1 MESILLKVRCPII
14 ADFYEKK
21 VAEWKTFSV
30 RHFKKMECKKK
41 TSFFHVMQLL
51 DAVESV
57 TQTES
62 RVS

>member
-1 MESILLKVRCPII
+1 MEGVLLKVRHPII

-21 VAEWKTFSV
+21 VAKWKTFSV
-30 RHFKKMECKKK
+30 RHFKKIECKK

-57 TQTES
+57 TQKES